1 MDTTEMYE
9 RGVADAYRG
18 TPHPFYY
25 QNFEPYRQAYDQT
38 RQRIR
43 KTSAIPVIDV
53 RRWLLNAL
61 FVLTVIGVLVTVWY
75 FTTTEVVVRRTAVQ
89 TPIILPTLAPA
100 QLLTLASPTPLPPTP
115 EPLMLKKGGKALIRN
130 TEQQPLRVRISP
142 AIDAKIVA
150 YMRDDELVEIIEG
163 PILADGIVWWQI
175 KGQAGSGW
183 SAESNND
190 GITWI
195 IPVP

>member
-25 QNFEPYRQAYDQT
+25 QNFEPYRQAYNQT
-38 RQRIR
+38 RQ
-43 KTSAIPVIDV
+43 
-53 RRWLLNAL
+53 WLLNGL
-61 FVLTVIGVLVTVWY
+61 FVLTVIVVCVGVWY
-75 FTTTEVVVRRTAVQ
+75 FTTTEVVVPRIATQ

-100 QLLTLASPTPLPPTP
+100 QILTLASPTPLPPTP
-115 EPLMLKKGGKALIRN
+115 EPLILKKGGKALIRN

-150 YMRDDELVEIIEG
+150 YMRDEELVEITEG
-163 PILADGIVWWQI
+163 PILADGFVWWQI
-175 KGQAGSGW
+175 KGPAGSGW
-183 SAESNND
+183 SAESDNN